1 MKRLPLKNAT
11 FRYVEESFSEW
22 LDVLGYAP
30 QSVKTMPR
38 HVREM
43 LHYFERQGTTDIKG
57 IDSKQIK
64 IYFEQHLKQ
73 RASTVRGGALDKGT
87 LNKHIQSIKKFLDYL
102 RQVGRLT
109 IPQPNLKR
117 EEPGRR
123 IVFLTEEEVQQL
135 FKATY
140 QSAHGLKEAARNA
153 NTKCSLTDTQV
164 EAMHGRDR
172 AMLAIFYGC
181 GLRRN
186 EGVHVNVGD
195 INFDRAILHVKKG
208 KQYKERLVPISKTAL
223 KHLQEYICDHRGELL
238 RGSKSEAL
246 FISLRAQRIDGQTL
260 QMRLKN
266 LQHATGNIELIE
278 REIGLHTL
286 RHSIATHLLQAGMPL
301 ESISR
306 FLGHSSLE
314 STQIYTHLSPE
325 DLAKGD
331 LSKRSQP
338 FDNLK
343 TFEAIKLFEDEL

>member
-1 MKRLPLKNAT
+1 MKRLPLKNT
-11 FRYVEESFSEW
+11 SFRYVEQSFGEW
-22 LDVLGYAP
+22 LDVMGYAP
-30 QSVKTMPR
+30 KSVKAMPR

-43 LHYFERQGTTDIKG
+43 LHHFEQQGTTTIKD

-64 IYFEQHLKQ
+64 DYFENHLKQ
-73 RASTVRGGALDKGT
+73 RASTVRGGGALDKGT

-109 IPQPNLKR
+109 LPDVPLRR

-135 FKATY
+135 FNATY
-140 QSAHGLKEAARNA
+140 LSAHDLKEAARNA
-153 NTKCSLTDTQV
+153 NTKCSLTDAQV

-186 EGVHVNVGD
+186 EGVHVDVGD
-195 INFDRAILHVKKG
+195 INFDRSILHVKKG

-223 KHLQEYICDHRGELL
+223 KHLQEYVYDHRGELL
-238 RGSKSEAL
+238 KGSKSEAL

-260 QMRLKN
+260 QLRLN
-266 LQHATGNIELIE
+266 HLQDRSNNTTLQEK
-278 REIGLHTL
+278 EIGLHTL
-286 RHSIATHLLQAGMPL
+286 RHSIATHLLQAGMNL

-314 STQIYTHLSPE
+314 STQIYTHLI
-325 DLAKGD
+325 G
-331 LSKRSQP
+331 QP
-338 FDNLK
+338 QEQNFDNLK
-343 TFEAIKLFEDEL
+343 HFEAIKLFEDEL

>member
-1 MKRLPLKNAT
+1 MKRLPLKNAS
-11 FRYVEESFSEW
+11 FRYVEESFREW
-22 LDVLGYAP
+22 LDVLGYSP
-30 QSVKTMPR
+30 VSVKAMPWR
-38 HVREM
+38 VREM
-43 LHYFERQGTTDIKG
+43 LHHFERNGIDNLKD

-64 IYFEQHLKQ
+64 KYFDHHLKQ
-73 RASTVRGGALDKGT
+73 RASTGRKGGALGSAS
-87 LNKHIQSIKKFLDYL
+87 LNNHISSIHKFLDYL

-140 QSAHGLKEAARNA
+140 LSAHDLREAARSA
-153 NTKCSLTDTQV
+153 NTKCSLTDAQV

-186 EGVHVNVGD
+186 EGVHVDVGN

-223 KHLQEYICDHRGELL
+223 KHLQEYVYDHRGELL
-238 RGSKSEAL
+238 KGSRSDAL
-246 FISLRAQRIDGQTL
+246 FISLRAQRISGETL

-278 REIGLHTL
+278 KEIGLHTL

-314 STQIYTHLSPE
+314 STQIYTHLI
-325 DLAKGD
+325 G
-331 LSKRSQP
+331 QP
-338 FDNLK
+338 QEQNFDNLK
-343 TFEAIKLFEDEL
+343 HFEAIKLFEDEL

>member
-1 MKRLPLKNAT
+1 MERLPLKNAT
-11 FRYVEESFSEW
+11 FRYVEESFREW

-43 LHYFERQGTTDIKG
+43 LHHFEQQGTTNIKD

-64 IYFEQHLKQ
+64 NYFENHLKQ

-135 FKATY
+135 FNATY
-140 QSAHGLKEAARNA
+140 QSAHELKEAARSA
-153 NTKCSLTDTQV
+153 NTKCSLTDAQV

-172 AMLAIFYGC
+172 AMLAVFYGC

-195 INFDRAILHVKKG
+195 INFDRAILHVRKG

-223 KHLQEYICDHRGELL
+223 KHLQEYIYDHRGELL

-278 REIGLHTL
+278 KEIGLHTL

-314 STQIYTHLSPE
+314 STQIYTHLI
-325 DLAKGD
+325 G
-331 LSKRSQP
+331 QP
-338 FDNLK
+338 QEQAFNNLK
-343 TFEAIKLFEDEL
+343 TFEAIKLFEDER

>member
-1 MKRLPLKNAT
+1 MKRLPLKNT
-11 FRYVEESFSEW
+11 SFRYVEQSFGEW
-22 LDVLGYAP
+22 LDVMGYAP
-30 QSVKTMPR
+30 KSVKAMPR

-43 LHYFERQGTTDIKG
+43 LHHFEQQGTTTIKD

-64 IYFEQHLKQ
+64 DYFENHLKQ
-73 RASTVRGGALDKGT
+73 RASTVRGGGALDKGT

-109 IPQPNLKR
+109 LPDVPLRR
-117 EEPGRR
+117 EEPRRR

-135 FKATY
+135 FNATY
-140 QSAHGLKEAARNA
+140 LSAHDLKEAARNA
-153 NTKCSLTDTQV
+153 NTKCSLTDAQV

-186 EGVHVNVGD
+186 EGVHVDVGD
-195 INFDRAILHVKKG
+195 INFDRSILHVKKG

-223 KHLQEYICDHRGELL
+223 KHLQEYVYDHRGELL
-238 RGSKSEAL
+238 KGSKSEAL

-260 QMRLKN
+260 QLRLN
-266 LQHATGNIELIE
+266 HLQDRSNNTTLQEK
-278 REIGLHTL
+278 EIGLHTL
-286 RHSIATHLLQAGMPL
+286 RHSIATHLLQAGMNL

-314 STQIYTHLSPE
+314 STQIYTHLI
-325 DLAKGD
+325 G
-331 LSKRSQP
+331 QP
-338 FDNLK
+338 QEQNFDNLK
-343 TFEAIKLFEDEL
+343 HFEAIKLFEDEL

>member
-1 MKRLPLKNAT
+1 MKRLPLKT
-11 FRYVEESFSEW
+11 TSFRYVEESFREW
-22 LDVLGYAP
+22 LDMLGYSP
-30 QSVKTMPR
+30 MSVKAMPR

-43 LHYFERQGTTDIKG
+43 LHHFEQQGTTTIND
-57 IDSKQIK
+57 IDSKGIK

-73 RASTVRGGALDKGT
+73 RANTVRGGALDKST
-87 LNKHIQSIKKFLDYL
+87 LNKHIQSIHKFLDYL

-135 FKATY
+135 FNATY
-140 QSAHGLKEAARNA
+140 KQPDQKPDLSDSKI
-153 NTKCSLTDTQV
+153 
-164 EAMHGRDR
+164 EAMQSRDR

-195 INFDRAILHVKKG
+195 INFDRGILHVKKG

-223 KHLQEYICDHRGELL
+223 QHLQEYIYDHRGELL
-238 RGSKSEAL
+238 KGSKSDAL
-246 FISLRAQRIDGQTL
+246 FISLRAQRISGETL

-278 REIGLHTL
+278 KEIGLHTL

-325 DLAKGD
+325 ALAKGD
-331 LSKRSQP
+331 LIGQQP

>member
-1 MKRLPLKNAT
+1 MKRLPLKNAS
-11 FRYVEESFSEW
+11 FRYVEESFREW
-22 LDVLGYAP
+22 LDVLGYVP
-30 QSVKTMPR
+30 QSVKAMPR

-43 LHYFERQGTTDIKG
+43 LHHFEQQGTTNIKD
-57 IDSKQIK
+57 IDSKGIK
-64 IYFEQHLKQ
+64 NYFEQHLKQ

-123 IVFLTEEEVQQL
+123 IIYLTGEEVQQL

-140 QSAHGLKEAARNA
+140 QSAHELKEAARNA
-153 NTKCSLTDTQV
+153 NTKCSLTDAQV
-164 EAMHGRDR
+164 EAMHSRDR

-186 EGVHVNVGD
+186 EGVHMDVGD
-195 INFDRAILHVKKG
+195 INFDRAILHVRKG

-223 KHLQEYICDHRGELL
+223 KHLQEYVYDYRGELL
-238 RGSKSEAL
+238 RGSKSDAL

-278 REIGLHTL
+278 KEIGLHTL

-314 STQIYTHLSPE
+314 STQIYTHLI
-325 DLAKGD
+325 G
-331 LSKRSQP
+331 QP
-338 FDNLK
+338 QEQSFNNLK
-343 TFEAIKLFEDEL
+343 HFERIQLHEDER